1 MEIIIVFLI
10 IAFVMVCYLCHRFK
24 SDRRDSVSQTN
35 RVSGGINTVRVQ
47 TKPQE
52 PVASKG
58 GDAKGK
64 QVPQIKVE
72 KQREQQVG
80 VCSAKLSSGETNGEN
95 KSFVSFKKEEPYSV
109 KLIPLLKADLNILN
123 IDYSQQYVV
132 NYDLVS
138 SGNLEYPYLVAPE
151 KGTWIKLPIQGRNGR
166 RGFCKEKLA
175 NVINKYHLKGFR
187 DNLSLFADG
196 CPYEPDF
203 AYIDVEKGIFID
215 IEVDEPYSG
224 WEKTPIHY
232 MIGNRTNDGKRNER
246 FTERGWI
253 VLRFSEKQVFEQT
266 MSCLKYLYQ
275 QICRID
281 TSMAIP
287 SSLASVPDLKVD
299 SMWTKADAFQMIQ
312 NKTRE
317 KMLGI
322 SEFIMPSGKFVTSNL
337 IDYEEAGKI
346 EDAIKTLRD
355 DKVWRKY
362 SEKGWWQKY
371 IDERPNGKYV
381 FEAKKKL
388 DDILWVECE
397 QAKNYDLYLKNSELQ
412 KHSKEARKLKEE
424 EAKIKAENVRREM
437 ERIVALKEEAM
448 RKEEEERLERQKRE
462 EEERKKREAEN
473 YARQHVSSQTQTRT
487 PSSRGY
493 A

>member
-10 IAFVMVCYLCHRFK
+10 IAFVLVCYHRFK

-35 RVSGGINTVRVQ
+35 RVSGGIDTVRIQ

-58 GDAKGK
+58 GDAKDK

-72 KQREQQVG
+72 KQREQQTE
-80 VCSAKLSSGETNGEN
+80 VCSVKVPCGETNGEN
-95 KSFVSFKKEEPYSV
+95 KSFVSIKKEEPYSV

-138 SGNLEYPYLVAPE
+138 LGKLEYPYLVAPE

-166 RGFCKEKLA
+166 RGFCEEKLA
-175 NVINKYHLKGFR
+175 NVINECHLKGFR

-232 MIGNRTNDGKRNER
+232 RIENSTNDGKRNES

-281 TSMAIP
+281 NSMAIP

-299 SMWTKADAFQMIQ
+299 SMWTKAEAFRMIQ

-322 SEFIMPSGKFVTSNL
+322 SEFIMPSGNSVTSNL

-346 EDAIKTLRD
+346 ENAIKSLRE
-355 DKVWRKY
+355 DKVWRNY

-388 DDILWVECE
+388 DEILWVECE
-397 QAKNYDLYLKNSELQ
+397 QAKNYDRYLRNSELQ
-412 KHSKEARKLKEE
+412 NHSEEARKLKEE
-424 EAKIKAENVRREM
+424 EAKIKAEIIRREK
-437 ERIVALKEEAM
+437 ERSVALKEEAM
-448 RKEEEERLERQKRE
+448 RKEERLERQKRE
-462 EEERKKREAEN
+462 EEDHKKREAEN

>member
-10 IAFVMVCYLCHRFK
+10 IAFVMVCYLCHRLK

-58 GDAKGK
+58 GDAKDK

-166 RGFCKEKLA
+166 RGFCEEKLA

-322 SEFIMPSGKFVTSNL
+322 SGFIMPSGNSVTSNL
-337 IDYEEAGKI
+337 IDYEKAGKI
-346 EDAIKTLRD
+346 EDAIKSLRD
-355 DKVWRKY
+355 DKVWRNY

-371 IDERPNGKYV
+371 IEERPNGKYV
-381 FEAKKKL
+381 SEAKKKL
-388 DDILWVECE
+388 DDILWGECV
-397 QAKNYDLYLKNSELQ
+397 QTKNYDRYLRNSELQ
-412 KHSKEARKLKEE
+412 KHSIEARKLKED
-424 EAKIKAENVRREM
+424 EAKIKAENGRREM
-437 ERIVALKEEAM
+437 ERIVEEAM
-448 RKEEEERLERQKRE
+448 RKEEEERLDRKNRE
-462 EEERKKREAEN
+462 EEEQKKREAEN
-473 YARQHVSSQTQTRT
+473 YARQHVSSQIQTRT

>member
-52 PVASKG
+52 LVASKG
-58 GDAKGK
+58 GDAKDK

-80 VCSAKLSSGETNGEN
+80 VCSAKLSSRETNGEN

-123 IDYSQQYVV
+123 IDYSLQYVV

-166 RGFCKEKLA
+166 RGFCEEKLA
-175 NVINKYHLKGFR
+175 NVINEYHLKGFR

-232 MIGNRTNDGKRNER
+232 RIGNRTNDGKRNER

-287 SSLASVPDLKVD
+287 SSLDSVPDLKVD

-322 SEFIMPSGKFVTSNL
+322 SEFIMPSGNSVTSNL
-337 IDYEEAGKI
+337 IDYEKAGRI
-346 EDAIKTLRD
+346 EDAIKSLRD
-355 DKVWRKY
+355 DKVWRNY

-371 IDERPNGKYV
+371 IEERPNGKYASK
-381 FEAKKKL
+381 AKKNI
-388 DDILWVECE
+388 DDILRVECK
-397 QAKNYDLYLKNSELQ
+397 QAKTYDRYLKNTKLQ
-412 KHSKEARKLKEE
+412 IHSDEAKKLKEE
-424 EAKIKAENVRREM
+424 ER
-437 ERIVALKEEAM
+437 LD
-448 RKEEEERLERQKRE
+448 RKNRE
-462 EEERKKREAEN
+462 EEEQKKREAEN
-473 YARQHVSSQTQTRT
+473 YARQHVSSQIQTRT

>member
-1 MEIIIVFLI
+1 MP
-10 IAFVMVCYLCHRFK
+10 R
-24 SDRRDSVSQTN
+24 
-35 RVSGGINTVRVQ
+35 
-47 TKPQE
+47 
-52 PVASKG
+52 
-58 GDAKGK
+58 
-64 QVPQIKVE
+64 
-72 KQREQQVG
+72 
-80 VCSAKLSSGETNGEN
+80 
-95 KSFVSFKKEEPYSV
+95 
-109 KLIPLLKADLNILN
+109 
-123 IDYSQQYVV
+123 
-132 NYDLVS
+132 
-138 SGNLEYPYLVAPE
+138 GN
-151 KGTWIKLPIQGRNGR
+151 
-166 RGFCKEKLA
+166 
-175 NVINKYHLKGFR
+175 
-187 DNLSLFADG
+187 S
-196 CPYEPDF
+196 
-203 AYIDVEKGIFID
+203 
-215 IEVDEPYSG
+215 
-224 WEKTPIHY
+224 
-232 MIGNRTNDGKRNER
+232 
-246 FTERGWI
+246 
-253 VLRFSEKQVFEQT
+253 
-266 MSCLKYLYQ
+266 
-275 QICRID
+275 
-281 TSMAIP
+281 
-287 SSLASVPDLKVD
+287 
-299 SMWTKADAFQMIQ
+299 
-312 NKTRE
+312 
-317 KMLGI
+317 
-322 SEFIMPSGKFVTSNL
+322 VTSNL

-355 DKVWRKY
+355 DKVWRNY

>member
-1 MEIIIVFLI
+1 
-10 IAFVMVCYLCHRFK
+10 
-24 SDRRDSVSQTN
+24 
-35 RVSGGINTVRVQ
+35 
-47 TKPQE
+47 
-52 PVASKG
+52 
-58 GDAKGK
+58 
-64 QVPQIKVE
+64 
-72 KQREQQVG
+72 
-80 VCSAKLSSGETNGEN
+80 
-95 KSFVSFKKEEPYSV
+95 
-109 KLIPLLKADLNILN
+109 
-123 IDYSQQYVV
+123 
-132 NYDLVS
+132 
-138 SGNLEYPYLVAPE
+138 
-151 KGTWIKLPIQGRNGR
+151 
-166 RGFCKEKLA
+166 
-175 NVINKYHLKGFR
+175 
-187 DNLSLFADG
+187 
-196 CPYEPDF
+196 
-203 AYIDVEKGIFID
+203 
-215 IEVDEPYSG
+215 
-224 WEKTPIHY
+224 

-322 SEFIMPSGKFVTSNL
+322 SEFIMPSGNSVTSSL
-337 IDYEEAGKI
+337 VDYEEAGKI
-346 EDAIKTLRD
+346 EDAIKSLRD
-355 DKVWRKY
+355 DKVWRNY

-371 IDERPNGKYV
+371 IEERPNGKYV
-381 FEAKKKL
+381 FEAKKKI
-388 DDILWVECE
+388 DDILWVECD
-397 QAKNYDLYLKNSELQ
+397 QAKNYDRYLRNSELQ
-412 KHSKEARKLKEE
+412 KHSKEARKLKEK

-437 ERIVALKEEAM
+437 ERIVEEAL
-448 RKEEEERLERQKRE
+448 RKEEEERSARE

>member
-1 MEIIIVFLI
+1 MSVLIVFILVIMLI
-10 IAFVMVCYLCHRFK
+10 LVLRYRK
-24 SDRRDSVSQTN
+24 SEDEENNPTNEHESINKPKSPVVSQGVSQKTTNSSSSDSVIGASVGQQ
-35 RVSGGINTVRVQ
+35 INTL
-47 TKPQE
+47 PNI
-52 PVASKG
+52 G
-58 GDAKGK
+58 
-64 QVPQIKVE
+64 VPQPVKEGFGSLIEPTSIV
-72 KQREQQVG
+72 
-80 VCSAKLSSGETNGEN
+80 AK
-95 KSFVSFKKEEPYSV
+95 PYSI
-109 KLIPLLKADLNILN
+109 KSGPLLTDKFEIE
-123 IDYSQQYVV
+123 YSQKLRVKY
-132 NYDLVS
+132 NLVS
-138 SGNLEYPYLVAPE
+138 SENFEFPLLRTPTKE
-151 KGTWIKLPIQGRNGR
+151 TFIKLPVHGRSGR
-166 RGFCKEKLA
+166 RGACEDKLCS
-175 NVINKYHLKGFR
+175 IISKYKLEGFM
-187 DNLSLFADG
+187 DNLTMFAKE
-196 CPYEPDF
+196 CPYEPDL
-203 AYIDVEKGIFID
+203 AYINVDKGIFID

-232 MIGNRTNDGKRNER
+232 KIGNHTIDDKRNQC
-246 FTERGWI
+246 FTERGWF

-299 SMWTKADAFQMIQ
+299 SMWTEAEAFQMIQ
-312 NKTRE
+312 NKVRE

-322 SEFIMPSGKFVTSNL
+322 SEFIMPRGNSVTSNL

-355 DKVWRKY
+355 DKVWRNY